1 MDDNIPGWAWIGFGI
16 TLVVLLV
23 IDLFTHRGGLH
34 RSRRNDIIWSVV
46 WVGVGFSFTFFVW
59 ALMGTDAANEYL
71 AAWLIEKS
79 LSLDNLFVF
88 LLIFQTLNIPV
99 ENQRRALLWGIIG
112 ALVFRAIFIFLGVA
126 ALQRW
131 DWIKYLFGALLFFAA
146 LRGLREPPQDVV
158 ENRLVTWLARHL
170 PVSRD
175 NTSARLFVKE
185 NGRKLVTPLLVA
197 IIGLEFSDILFAI
210 DSVPAAL
217 SVTRI
222 EFLVYSSNAF
232 AILGLRSLYVVLVG
246 SLEKIRYLHI
256 GLAAVLAFAGFKL
269 ITHEWIPV
277 PPLLSVGIIVG
288 ILTLTI
294 VMSVRHGF
302 LGDASEDPGKTD
314 PE

>member
-16 TLVVLLV
+16 TLFVLLA
-23 IDLFTHRGGLH
+23 IDLFTHRGGAH
-34 RSRRNDIIWSVV
+34 RSRRNDVIWSIV
-46 WVGVGFSFTFFVW
+46 WVGVGFSFTFFIW
-59 ALMGTDAANEYL
+59 ALMGTDSANEYL

-88 LLIFQTLNIPV
+88 LLIFQTLHIPL

-126 ALQRW
+126 AIERW

-146 LRGLREPPQDVV
+146 LRSLREPPQDVV

-170 PVSRD
+170 PVSKD
-175 NTSARLFVKE
+175 NTSTHLFVRE
-185 NGRKLVTPLLVA
+185 NGRMLVTPLLVA

-217 SVTRI
+217 SVTRK

-232 AILGLRSLYVVLVG
+232 AILGLRSLYVVLVA
-246 SLEKIRYLHI
+246 SLEKVRYLHI
-256 GLAAVLAFAGFKL
+256 GLAAVLSFAGFKL
-269 ITHEWIPV
+269 ITHDWIPV
-277 PPLLSVGIIVG
+277 PPLLSVGIIVT
-288 ILTLTI
+288 ILTITI
-294 VMSVRHGF
+294 VASVRHAARDHAPESTG
-302 LGDASEDPGKTD
+302 EDRA
-314 PE
+314 E